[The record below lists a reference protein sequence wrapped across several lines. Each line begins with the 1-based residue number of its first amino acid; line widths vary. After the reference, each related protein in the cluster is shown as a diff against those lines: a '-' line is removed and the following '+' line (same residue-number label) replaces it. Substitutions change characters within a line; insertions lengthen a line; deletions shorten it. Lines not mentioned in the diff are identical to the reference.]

1 MKAAMEVFNI
11 SHAKTHLSA
20 LIARV
25 EAGEEII
32 IGRADKPLAKLV
44 PYVEGSKP
52 SFLGAARGKIAVPPL
67 DAINQWEPEVAESL
81 TIDLFQ
87 EAA

>member
-1 MKAAMEVFNI
+1 MEIFNI

-20 LIARV
+20 LVARV

-44 PYVEGSKP
+44 PYKDAGKP
-52 SFLGAARGKIAVPPL
+52 SFLGAARGRMAIPAAETLSQWDSDVAAPL
-67 DAINQWEPEVAESL
+67 TMELFTAEEPLS
-81 TIDLFQ
+81 
-87 EAA
+87 

>member
-1 MKAAMEVFNI
+1 MDIFNI

-25 EAGEEII
+25 EAGEEIV

-44 PYVEGSKP
+44 PYVAPGKP
-52 SFLGAARGKIAVPPL
+52 SFLGAARGRIAVPPVEDL
-67 DAINQWEPEVAESL
+67 MQLEADAEQAVTSE
-81 TIDLFQ
+81 LFAD
-87 EAA
+87 AA

>member
-1 MKAAMEVFNI
+1 MEIYNT
-11 SHAKTHLSA
+11 SYAKTHLSA

-44 PYVEGSKP
+44 PYKDEGKA
-52 SFLGAARGKIAVPPL
+52 SFVGAARGKIAVPSL
-67 DAINQWEPEVAESL
+67 DTLNQWDADIAEPL
-81 TIDLFQ
+81 TIDMFA

>member
-1 MKAAMEVFNI
+1 MEIFNI

-25 EAGEEII
+25 EAGEEIV

-44 PYVEGSKP
+44 PFRDEGKA
-52 SFLGAARGKIAVPPL
+52 SFVGVARGRIAVPAAQIP
-67 DAINQWEPEVAESL
+67 AQWLEAAVEDGEKTP
-81 TIDLFQ
+81 DLFSV
-87 EAA
+87 AA

>member
-1 MKAAMEVFNI
+1 MEIFNI

-44 PYVEGSKP
+44 PYKDEGKQ
-52 SFLGAARGKIAVPPL
+52 SFLGAARGRITVPPL
-67 DAINQWEPEVAESL
+67 ESVNQWEPEVAEAF
-81 TIDLFQ
+81 TMDMFT
-87 EAA
+87 EAAQ

>member
-1 MKAAMEVFNI
+1 MEIFNI
-11 SHAKTHLSA
+11 SHAKTHLSS

-32 IGRADKPLAKLV
+32 IGRADKPLAKMV
-44 PYVEGSKP
+44 PYKDDSKP
-52 SFLGAARGKIAVPPL
+52 GFLGAARGKIAVPPL
-67 DAINQWEPEVAESL
+67 EKLNEWDADVAEPL

>member
-1 MKAAMEVFNI
+1 MDIFNI

-25 EAGEEII
+25 EAGEEIV

-44 PYVEGSKP
+44 PYKDAGRP
-52 SFLGAARGKIAVPPL
+52 SFLGAARGKIAIPSLDDMNRWDEEIAEPL
-67 DAINQWEPEVAESL
+67 
-81 TIDLFQ
+81 TMDLFK

>member
-1 MKAAMEVFNI
+1 MEIFNI

-25 EAGEEII
+25 EAGEEIV

-44 PYVEGSKP
+44 PYKDDGKACFV
-52 SFLGAARGKIAVPPL
+52 GAARGKIAVPPL
-67 DAINQWEPEVAESL
+67 ESLNQWEPEIAEPL
-81 TIDLFQ
+81 TLDLFQ

>member
-1 MKAAMEVFNI
+1 MEIYNI
-11 SHAKTHLSA
+11 SHAKTQLSA

-25 EAGEEII
+25 EKGEEIV

-44 PYVEGSKP
+44 PYVAEEKAG
-52 SFLGAARGKIAVPPL
+52 FLGIARGRMAIPAL
-67 DAINQWEPEVAESL
+67 DDLNKWDEDVAQAL
-81 TIDLFQ
+81 TMEMFT

>member
-1 MKAAMEVFNI
+1 MEIFNI

-25 EAGEEII
+25 EAGEEIV

-44 PYVEGSKP
+44 PYQDQGRP
-52 SFLGAARGKIAVPPL
+52 SFVGAARGKIAVPPL
-67 DAINQWEPEVAESL
+67 DQLNQWDPEVAEPL
-81 TIDLFQ
+81 TLDLFQ
-87 EAA
+87 DAA

>member
-1 MKAAMEVFNI
+1 MEIFNT
-11 SHAKTHLSA
+11 SYAKTHLSA

-25 EAGEEII
+25 EQGEEII

-44 PYVEGSKP
+44 PYKDDAKP
-52 SFLGAARGKIAVPPL
+52 SFLGAARGKITVPPL
-67 DAINQWEPEVAESL
+67 ETLNQWDSEVAEPL
-81 TIDLFQ
+81 TIDLFA